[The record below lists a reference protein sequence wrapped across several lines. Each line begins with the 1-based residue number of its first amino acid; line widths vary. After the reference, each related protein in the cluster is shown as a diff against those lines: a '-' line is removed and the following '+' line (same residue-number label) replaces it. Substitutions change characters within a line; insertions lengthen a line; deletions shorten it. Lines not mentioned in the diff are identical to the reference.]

1 MSAVVV
7 LFEPEER
14 PKAVLVLSLSTMIG
28 LPLGP
33 IVGGALLQSFWWGS
47 VFLINVPVIAA
58 ALVAVVKFLPLGRG
72 RAGEPRLR
80 RRSAS
85 CWRPRDWSR

>member
-47 VFLINVPVIAA
+47 VFIINVPVIAA
-58 ALVAVVKFLPLGRG
+58 ALVAVAGSCP
-72 RAGEPRLR
+72 RAGSSR
-80 RRSAS
+80 RAGASTGSAS
-85 CWRPRDWSR
+85 SWPRPGWWR